1 MYGLQGQFTTCLHDK
16 NLWEIKSGQ
25 SGKPAKVY
33 KTFPKF
39 PQ

>member
-16 NLWEIKSGQ
+16 NLWEIKSVQ
-25 SGKPAKVY
+25 SDKTAKVY
-33 KTFPKF
+33 KTCPKI